1 MNENKEFKLEA
12 LVEPLCLWY
21 EKEKRSMPWRDD
33 VTPYHVWLSEIM
45 LQQTRIE
52 AAKAYYD
59 RFTKCLPDIPSLAAV
74 SEEELLKLWE
84 GLGYYNRA
92 RNLKKAAS
100 LLVERYDGR
109 LPADYDLLLS
119 LPGIGRYTAGA
130 IASIA
135 YGLAEPAVDGNVLR
149 VTMRYLNCDEDIMKM
164 SVRTRMEKEL
174 RTIMPKDCPGEFNQ
188 ALMELG
194 EVICIPNGKPLCEK
208 CPLSHLCLAHKEG
221 REMELPKKAEKKKR
235 IVVLREGHRAGVE
248 PAVDNFGHAVH
259 LAAALRALYCNSVDI
274 GAVQLNIVR
283 AVRGRTHQ
291 VRLRCRHFGRK
302 HFRLALCG
310 GRKLANYAG
319 RGEKGQKARYN
330 QQYICARVGF
340 AQCRARGTQRYRRH
354 RYRGPETA
362 FCRCGSGHS
371 KRH

>member
-33 VTPYHVWLSEIM
+33 ATPYHVWLSEIM

-164 SVRTRMEKEL
+164 SVRTKMEKQL
-174 RTIMPKDCPGEFNQ
+174 RAIMPKDCPGEFNQ

-194 EVICIPNGKPLCEK
+194 EVICIPNGKPLCEE
-208 CPLSHLCLAHKEG
+208 CPLSHLCNL
-221 REMELPKKAEKKKR
+221 
-235 IVVLREGHRAGVE
+235 
-248 PAVDNFGHAVH
+248 
-259 LAAALRALYCNSVDI
+259 
-274 GAVQLNIVR
+274 
-283 AVRGRTHQ
+283 
-291 VRLRCRHFGRK
+291 
-302 HFRLALCG
+302 
-310 GRKLANYAG
+310 
-319 RGEKGQKARYN
+319 
-330 QQYICARVGF
+330 
-340 AQCRARGTQRYRRH
+340 
-354 RYRGPETA
+354 
-362 FCRCGSGHS
+362 
-371 KRH
+371 